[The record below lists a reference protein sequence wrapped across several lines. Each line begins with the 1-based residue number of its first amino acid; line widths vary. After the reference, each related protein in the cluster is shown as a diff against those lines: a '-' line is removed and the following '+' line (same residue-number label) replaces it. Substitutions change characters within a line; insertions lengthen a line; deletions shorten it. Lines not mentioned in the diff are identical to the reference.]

1 MKLNK
6 ESQSLIETVIYKAV
20 SKYKGD
26 CERMEITDIHIQII
40 QNSGELFIFDDED
53 RELANAVIDEWMTY
67 DGKNFHESME
77 RILRSLLTKMKEAGR
92 FENVAIFTPYSF
104 VLIDEDKET
113 LAELILID
121 DDVVLLNDELL
132 KGVDKELDDF
142 LNELLKN

>member
-6 ESQSLIETVIYKAV
+6 ESQLLIETAIYKAV

-26 CERMEITDIHIQII
+26 CERTEITDIHIQVI
-40 QNSGELFIFDDED
+40 QNSGELFIFDDDD
-53 RELANAVIDEWMTY
+53 RELANTVIDEWVTY
-67 DGKNFHESME
+67 DGKNFYESIE

-92 FENVAIFTPYSF
+92 FENLAILTPYSF

-121 DDVVLLNDELL
+121 DDIVLLSDELL
-132 KGVDKELDDF
+132 KGMDKELDTF
-142 LNELLKN
+142 LDKLLKD